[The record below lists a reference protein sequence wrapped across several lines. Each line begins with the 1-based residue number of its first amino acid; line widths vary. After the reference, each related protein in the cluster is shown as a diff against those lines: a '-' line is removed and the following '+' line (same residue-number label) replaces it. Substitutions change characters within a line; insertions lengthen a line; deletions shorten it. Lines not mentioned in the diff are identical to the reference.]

1 MTMTKQ
7 EIREKVNDLV
17 IDKLGVKPEEVL
29 EESNLETDLGADSLD
44 VMEIVI
50 DAEKAFDVFISEEE
64 TEGIRTMGD
73 IYQLVEEKVKK

>member
-17 IDKLGVKPEEVL
+17 IDKLGVKSEEVL

-50 DAEKAFDVFISEEE
+50 DVEKSFDVLISEEE

-73 IYQLVEEKVKK
+73 IYQLVEEKLKS

>member
-1 MTMTKQ
+1 MTKQ

-29 EESNLETDLGADSLD
+29 EESSLETDLGADSLD

-73 IYQLVEEKVKK
+73 IYRLVEEKVKS

>member
-17 IDKLGVKPEEVL
+17 IDKLGVKAEEVL

>member
-1 MTMTKQ
+1 MTKQ

-17 IDKLGVKPEEVL
+17 IDKLGVKDEEVL

>member
-1 MTMTKQ
+1 MTKR

-50 DAEKAFDVFISEEE
+50 DMEKAFDVFISEEE
-64 TEGIRTMGD
+64 TEGVRTMGD
-73 IYQLVEEKVKK
+73 IYRLVEEKLKK

>member
-1 MTMTKQ
+1 MTKQ

-50 DAEKAFDVFISEEE
+50 DMEKAFDVFISEEE

-73 IYQLVEEKVKK
+73 IYRLVEEKLKK

>member
-17 IDKLGVKPEEVL
+17 IDKLGVKDEEVL